1 MYAWEAVR
9 SYRGRMMKTLKIL
22 AMVGGVLLVVGFLFV
37 GFGWVGVLGVACALL
52 GAFSTAGDDGS

>member
-1 MYAWEAVR
+1 
-9 SYRGRMMKTLKIL
+9 MMKTLKIL
-22 AMVGGVLLVVGFLFV
+22 AIVGGVLLVVGFLFV